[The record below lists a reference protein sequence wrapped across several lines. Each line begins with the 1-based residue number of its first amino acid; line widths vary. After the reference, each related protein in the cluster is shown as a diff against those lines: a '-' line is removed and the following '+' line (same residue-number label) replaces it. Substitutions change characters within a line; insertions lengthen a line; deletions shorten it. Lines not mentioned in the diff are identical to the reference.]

1 MRVVVKMANTLPP
14 KLPVLYIPHGGGPCF
29 FMDPAPGPP
38 GTWTTM
44 ETFLRLLPT
53 LVGILPRAILMVT
66 AHWEETICSVQG
78 AEKPGMLYD
87 YYGFPDYT
95 YELKYEAPGEPLLA
109 ERVRELLTGA
119 GIQARIDPSRGFD
132 HGTFVPLMVSYPK
145 ADIPV
150 VQLSL
155 LSDFNPSAHIAIGKA
170 LQPLRE
176 DGVLIIGSGSS
187 YHNLGLFFSQ
197 RGNKDA
203 KLFDDWLTETV
214 SQNNTDRRNER
225 LVNWERAPGARAAH
239 PREEHLLPLHV
250 CAGAA
255 GSDIGSQCHHQS
267 LLGKAISA
275 YRFG

>member
-1 MRVVVKMANTLPP
+1 MRVVAKMASS
-14 KLPVLYIPHGGGPCF
+14 LPVLYIPHGGGPCF
-29 FMDPAPGPP
+29 FMNPPPGPA
-38 GTWTTM
+38 GTWTAM
-44 ETFLRLLPT
+44 EAFLRLLPT
-53 LVGILPRAILMVT
+53 LVGIVPRALLVVT
-66 AHWEETICSVQG
+66 AHWEESVCSVQG
-78 AEKPGMLYD
+78 AERPGMLYD

-95 YELKYEAPGEPLLA
+95 YELKYEAPGEPQLA
-109 ERVRELLTGA
+109 ERVKELLTGA
-119 GIQARIDPSRGFD
+119 GIQARIDPNRGFD
-132 HGTFVPLMVSYPK
+132 HGTFVPLMVSFPR
-145 ADIPV
+145 ADLPV

-155 LSDFNPSAHIAIGKA
+155 RSDLDPAAHIAIGRA
-170 LQPLRE
+170 LQPLRKE
-176 DGVLIIGSGSS
+176 GVLIIGSGSS

-214 SQNNTDRRNER
+214 SQNNTERRNEG
-225 LVNWERAPGARAAH
+225 LVNWARAPGASSAH

-255 GSDIGSQCHHQS
+255 GPDQGSRCHHES